1 MKFSI
6 GRFDKSETRTEG
18 LTTGGYS
25 VDLPDGRTQVSLSL
39 FWSAVSKSFYK
50 PDIRDWSSYK
60 TIQCS
65 FYQKVMNIEQAK
77 KGLKRP
83 KQPEKELKAL
93 IKT

>member
-39 FWSAVSKSFYK
+39 FWSLKVSINLIFG
-50 PDIRDWSSYK
+50 IG
-60 TIQCS
+60 
-65 FYQKVMNIEQAK
+65 V
-77 KGLKRP
+77 
-83 KQPEKELKAL
+83 L
-93 IKT
+93 IKQYNVVFIKRS